1 MDDPVQIPD
10 REAWVQEQFGEAKLK
25 DVRRTRRLVRVGA
38 QMAANSSG
46 SIPQQMGPVAGMK
59 AAYRLFAEE
68 DVTHERVC
76 SPHFRR
82 TREQAETR
90 PRVFLVQD
98 TMVLDYTG
106 RKIKGLGPIG
116 DGHGQ
121 GLHQQNVLAVDAA
134 SSLRL
139 GLLYQRHH
147 RREPVPDGESR
158 TQRRQRP
165 LIERESYWWVQA
177 IETIGAPPDT
187 CEWIH
192 VLDRGGDAF
201 TLLKATRDTQTGF
214 IIRAA
219 QNRRITPQDGHTYLL
234 DYIRSRPSL
243 GTRDVT
249 VRTPEGRPRTAT
261 LHMAGGTVCLL
272 PSATEPELR
281 HQAPISCQGVRVW
294 EENPPED
301 AQRVEW
307 ILLTRLAAET
317 FDETLVVSEGYAC
330 RWIVEELH
338 KCEKT
343 GCRVEERELRETAR
357 LELLLGVLSIVAVLL
372 LLLKYVA
379 RDDPERPAQA
389 LFTDLEVAT
398 MACYLKRLAAGLTVG
413 MFWRG
418 IGRLGGHPGRKCDGP
433 LGWLR
438 AWRGWQAFQLIL
450 LGAGLGVPRPREKC
464 G

>member
-1 MDDPVQIPD
+1 MDDRVQIPD
-10 REAWVQEQFGEAKLK
+10 LEAWAQEQFGEADLK
-25 DVRRTRRLVRVGA
+25 DVRRTRRLVRLGA

-46 SIPQQMGPVAGMK
+46 SIPQQTGQVADMK
-59 AAYRLFAEE
+59 AAYRLFSEE
-68 DVTHERVC
+68 EVTHERVC
-76 SPHFRR
+76 GPHFQR
-82 TREQAETR
+82 TREQAEAR
-90 PRVFLVQD
+90 PRVLLVQD

-116 DGHGQ
+116 DGHGE

-134 SSLRL
+134 SGLPL

-147 RREPVPDGESR
+147 RRKPVPEGESR
-158 TQRRQRP
+158 SGRHQRP

-177 IETIGAPPDT
+177 IEAIGSPPANV
-187 CEWIH
+187 EWIH

-201 TLLKATRDTQTGF
+201 AILNATRDTQTGF

-219 QNRRITPQDGHTYLL
+219 QNRRITPQDGYTYLL
-234 DYIRSRPSL
+234 DYVRSLPSL
-243 GTRDVT
+243 GTRDIM
-249 VRTPEGRPRTAT
+249 VRTPVGRSRTAR
-261 LHMAGGTVCLL
+261 LHRVGGTVRLL

-281 HQAPISCQGVRVW
+281 HQAPILCQVVRIW
-294 EENPPED
+294 EANPPDD
-301 AQRVEW
+301 AERVEW
-307 ILLTRLAAET
+307 ILLTSLPAET
-317 FDETLVVSEGYAC
+317 FRETVVVSEGYAC

-357 LELLLGVLSIVAVLL
+357 LEPLLGVLSVLAVLL
-372 LLLKYVA
+372 LRLKYVA
-379 RDDPERPAQA
+379 RDEPERPAQE
-389 LFTDLEVAT
+389 LFTELEVAT
-398 MACYLKRLAAGLTVG
+398 MACYLKRPAAGLTVG

-438 AWRGWQAFQLIL
+438 AWRGWQSFQMIL